1 MRRTDAWRQPDA
13 LLPEGVRVRVLRAVH
28 GDPRAAAEL
37 APCLTDRQAT
47 GVDPLP
53 TEPAELAPSL
63 LRERRAEI
71 RALPDDTRLLLLLA
85 AADQYPV
92 PTDAFPRAVVAA
104 RLDTRLLDAAEA
116 AGVAHAGAGGVVFRD
131 AWMRIAAYETGSPAD
146 RRDVHR
152 LLARV
157 LRGEGETPWRSW
169 HRGAGA
175 LGPSAR
181 LAAELGAA
189 AGKAGEA
196 GRLSVARA
204 LAERAATLCPDPS
217 EQARLLARAA
227 AYAWRSGDGDR
238 ARRLAATVSDD
249 ALSGV
254 LALRAG
260 NAAEAFDALL
270 MGVVRAVAEGG
281 AVVGATGVAE
291 IGGATGVAGVA
302 GPSGVSVVAG
312 PTGVAEAAKPAG
324 VTGVVG
330 PPGVSGVAG
339 PKGVSGVAWPKGAM
353 GVTEPTGVA
362 EVVEP
367 VGGSGVAQRM
377 GVAEVV
383 GRTGASGVAGSKGA
397 AGVTEPSGVA
407 EVVEA
412 TGVSGVAQ
420 RMGVAEV
427 AGSTGV
433 SGVAGPKGAAGVA
446 KPSGVPEVVGPT
458 GASGVAR
465 PKGAAGV
472 AKPTGVAEA
481 VVSTGLVVP
490 SASAASDPG
499 GVDGAGCAV
508 AADDAVL
515 RSAGSAARASR
526 PTAHNSSRP
535 TARNASQPTG
545 HNASQPIAPAA
556 SPTVTPTPT
565 HTSTL
570 TAPLPGA
577 STPAAHLLAR
587 VTEAAIY
594 TGDVRRLREAARVAD
609 RHGLVPPGT
618 LAGLV
623 AAFDGRYEDARDL
636 LKAAAGRCGPGGDP
650 TVLIHAG
657 IAALLLGDHTR
668 AVTATVRAAASA
680 RALGTPVTVPQ
691 AMEFRAYAD
700 FWTGRPRAGEAAAA
714 DALWQAHATGQDN
727 GACHLQAALAMFA
740 ALTGDAEV
748 CHERAATARSYALTH
763 GLGLPAA
770 LAQWALAFLDLS
782 SGRFAAAAARLRAL
796 AGFGPGHGHRAV
808 RHLATPH
815 YVEAAVRT
823 GDTRVAR
830 VAHADYHRW
839 ASTVRS
845 PDDLALSA
853 RCRALLAPGEEA
865 VEHYR
870 TALDLH
876 SHGTRDFERA
886 RTELLFGS
894 ALRRLRRR
902 TEARDRL
909 HSALEA
915 FDSFGAPHCAAQAR
929 TELRALGTPAAPVPA
944 GPDAGVARLTAQQ
957 LLVARMA
964 AEGATNREIAGR
976 LALSPRTI
984 DHHLRGVFTRLGIR
998 SRIELVRLLAES
1010 DESEA
1015 V

>member
-1 MRRTDAWRQPDA
+1 MCVVTPVNPPPLDGTSPPRPLTDAWRQLA
-13 LLPEGVRVRVLRAVH
+13 ATLPEGVRVRVLRAVY
-28 GDPRAAAEL
+28 GDPRAAVEL
-37 APCLTDRQAT
+37 VPRLTDRQAT
-47 GVDPLP
+47 GADPLP

-71 RALPDDTRLLLLLA
+71 RALPDDTRLLLVLA

-92 PTDAFPRAVVAA
+92 PTDAFLRAVMAA
-104 RLDTRLLDAAEA
+104 RLDTRSLDAAEA
-116 AGVAHAGAGGVVFRD
+116 AGIAHAGAGGVVFRD
-131 AWMRIAAYETGSPAD
+131 AWTRIAAYETGSPND

-157 LRGEGETPWRSW
+157 LGGEGETPWRSW

-175 LGPSAR
+175 LGPSGR
-181 LAAELGAA
+181 LAAELGVAA
-189 AGKAGEA
+189 HRAGAA
-196 GRLSVARA
+196 GRLSLARA
-204 LAERAATLCPDPS
+204 LAERAATLCPDPC
-217 EQARLLARAA
+217 EQTRLTARAA
-227 AYAWRSGDGDR
+227 AYAWQSGDGDR
-238 ARRLAATVSDD
+238 ARRLAAAGSDD
-249 ALSGV
+249 ALNGV

-270 MGVVRAVAEGG
+270 TGVVRAGAEAVRPDGG
-281 AVVGATGVAE
+281 AVPTASTDADTGTPGAGDP
-291 IGGATGVAGVA
+291 AT
-302 GPSGVSVVAG
+302 
-312 PTGVAEAAKPAG
+312 AAK
-324 VTGVVG
+324 
-330 PPGVSGVAG
+330 
-339 PKGVSGVAWPKGAM
+339 
-353 GVTEPTGVA
+353 E
-362 EVVEP
+362 
-367 VGGSGVAQRM
+367 
-377 GVAEVV
+377 
-383 GRTGASGVAGSKGA
+383 AGSRA
-397 AGVTEPSGVA
+397 
-407 EVVEA
+407 
-412 TGVSGVAQ
+412 
-420 RMGVAEV
+420 
-427 AGSTGV
+427 
-433 SGVAGPKGAAGVA
+433 
-446 KPSGVPEVVGPT
+446 
-458 GASGVAR
+458 
-465 PKGAAGV
+465 
-472 AKPTGVAEA
+472 AEA
-481 VVSTGLVVP
+481 VDEASRPLAHAPSGPAAVRAVPAAPAVPSGPVPVVP
-490 SASAASDPG
+490 ATPADPTPVEPAAVAISGSASA
-499 GVDGAGCAV
+499 
-508 AADDAVL
+508 
-515 RSAGSAARASR
+515 RAE
-526 PTAHNSSRP
+526 
-535 TARNASQPTG
+535 
-545 HNASQPIAPAA
+545 
-556 SPTVTPTPT
+556 
-565 HTSTL
+565 
-570 TAPLPGA
+570 
-577 STPAAHLLAR
+577 HLLAR
-587 VTEAAIY
+587 ATEAAVY
-594 TGDVRRLREAARVAD
+594 TGDLRRLREAVRIAD
-609 RHGLVPPGT
+609 RLGVVPPGT
-618 LAGLV
+618 LGGLV

-636 LKAAAGRCGPGGDP
+636 LRAAAGRCGPGGEP

-668 AVTATVRAAASA
+668 AATATLRAAASA
-680 RALGTPVTVPQ
+680 RARGTPVTVAQ

-714 DALWQAHATGQDN
+714 DGLWQAHAIGQDN

-740 ALTGDAEV
+740 ALTGDADL
-748 CHERAATARSYALTH
+748 CRERAATARSYALAR

-796 AGFGPGHGHRAV
+796 AGFGPGHGHRAI
-808 RHLATPH
+808 RHLAIPH

-894 ALRRLRRR
+894 ALRRLRHR

-915 FDSFGAPHCAAQAR
+915 FDSFGAPHCATQAR
-929 TELRALGTPAAPVPA
+929 TELRALGAPAAPT
-944 GPDAGVARLTAQQ
+944 PDTPEHPSTRLTAQQ

-964 AEGATNREIAGR
+964 AEGATNREIAAR

-998 SRIELVRLLAES
+998 SRIELVRIVAEG
-1010 DESEA
+1010 DENEA